1 MAAGGLMPAE
11 PNQDGR
17 TFIVT
22 GATGGIGLVT
32 ARELAARGATV
43 FITARSPAKGRAA
56 LDELRAATGSPRL
69 QLLSLELGDLGSV
82 RACANAFLHS
92 GEPLHG
98 LINNAGL
105 AGQRGLT
112 ASGFELAFGSNHI
125 GTFLLTELLT
135 PRLRESAPA
144 RIVNVASIGHFK
156 AKGIDFDA
164 VRRPTKTRTA
174 FPEYCVSKLA
184 NVLHAAELARR
195 LDGSGVT
202 TYSLHPGEVATDV
215 WRRVPWPI
223 RPLMTRRM
231 LSPEDGARTTIY
243 CATAPEL
250 AAETGDYYDSCQRT
264 APSKLV
270 TPELAA
276 ELWRRSADWV
286 GTAAEPA
293 AA

>member
-1 MAAGGLMPAE
+1 MPAQ
-11 PNQDGR
+11 PDQDGR
-17 TFIVT
+17 TFLVT
-22 GATGGIGLVT
+22 GATGGIGMVT

-56 LDELRAATGSPRL
+56 LDELRAATGSDRL

-82 RACANAFLHS
+82 RACANAFLQS

-105 AGQRGLT
+105 AGQRGVT
-112 ASGFELAFGSNHI
+112 ASGFELAFGTNHV

-144 RIVNVASIGHFK
+144 RVVNVASIGHFK
-156 AKGIDFDA
+156 AKGIDFEA
-164 VRRPTKTRTA
+164 VRQRTKTRTA

-184 NVLHAAELARR
+184 NVLHSAELSRR
-195 LDGSGVT
+195 LEGSGVT
-202 TYSLHPGEVATDV
+202 TYSLHPGTVATDV
-215 WRRVPWPI
+215 WRGVPWPI
-223 RPLMTRRM
+223 RPLMLRRM
-231 LSPEDGARTTIY
+231 SSPEDGARTTLY
-243 CATAPEL
+243 CATSPEV
-250 AAETGDYYDSCQRT
+250 AGDTGGYYDSCQRT
-264 APSKLV
+264 PPSKLV

>member
-1 MAAGGLMPAE
+1 MADL
-11 PNQDGR
+11 DGR
-17 TFIVT
+17 TFLVT
-22 GATGGIGLVT
+22 GATGGIGMVT

-56 LDELRAATGSPRL
+56 LDELRAATGSDRL

-105 AGQRGLT
+105 AGQRGIT
-112 ASGFELAFGSNHI
+112 ASGFELAFGTNHV

-144 RIVNVASIGHFK
+144 RVVNVASIGHFK
-156 AKGIDFDA
+156 AKGIDFEA
-164 VRRPTKTRTA
+164 VRQKTKTRTA

-184 NVLHAAELARR
+184 NVLHAAELGRR
-195 LDGSGVT
+195 LDGSRVT
-202 TYSLHPGEVATDV
+202 TYSLHPGTVATDV
-215 WRRVPWPI
+215 WRSVPWPI
-223 RPLMTRRM
+223 RPLMVRRM
-231 LSPEDGARTTIY
+231 SSPEDGARTTLY
-243 CATAPEL
+243 CATSPEVV
-250 AAETGDYYDSCQRT
+250 GDTAGYYDSCQRT
-264 APSKLV
+264 PPSQLV
-270 TPELAA
+270 TPELGA
-276 ELWRRSADWV
+276 ELWRRSSDWV

-293 AA
+293 TAA

>member
-1 MAAGGLMPAE
+1 MMPAQ
-11 PNQDGR
+11 PDQDGR

-56 LDELRAATGSPRL
+56 LEQLRAATGSDRL

-82 RACANAFLHS
+82 RACANAFLQS

-105 AGQRGLT
+105 AGQRGIT
-112 ASGFELAFGSNHI
+112 ASGFELAFGSNHV

-135 PRLRESAPA
+135 PRLQESAPA
-144 RIVNVASIGHFK
+144 RIVNVASEGHYK

-164 VRRPTKTRTA
+164 VRRTTRTRTA
-174 FPEYCVSKLA
+174 FREYCVSKLA
-184 NVLHAAELARR
+184 NVLHAAELGRR
-195 LDGSGVT
+195 LQHRGVT
-202 TYSLHPGEVATDV
+202 TYSLHPGAVATDV
-215 WRRVPWPI
+215 WRSVPWPI

-231 LSPEDGARTTIY
+231 LSPQDGARTTLY
-243 CATAPEL
+243 CATSPEL
-250 AAETGDYYDSCQRT
+250 ANQTGDYYDSCERT

-286 GTAAEPA
+286 GTAAEPVA
-293 AA
+293 G

>member
-1 MAAGGLMPAE
+1 MMPAQ
-11 PNQDGR
+11 PDQNGR

-22 GATGGIGLVT
+22 GATGGIGMVT

-56 LDELRAATGSPRL
+56 LDELRAATGSDRL
-69 QLLSLELGDLGSV
+69 RLLSLELGDLGSV
-82 RACANAFLHS
+82 RACANAFLQS

-105 AGQRGLT
+105 AGQRGIT
-112 ASGFELAFGSNHI
+112 ASGFELAFGSNHV

-135 PRLRESAPA
+135 PRLQESAPA
-144 RIVNVASIGHFK
+144 RIVNVASEGHYK

-164 VRRPTKTRTA
+164 VRRTTRSRTA

-184 NVLHAAELARR
+184 NVLHAAELGRR
-195 LDGSGVT
+195 LQDSGVT
-202 TYSLHPGEVATDV
+202 TYSLHPGAVATDV

-231 LSPEDGARTTIY
+231 LSPQDGARTTLY
-243 CATAPEL
+243 CATSPEV
-250 AAETGDYYDSCQRT
+250 ADQTGDYYDSCERT
-264 APSKLV
+264 APSEVV

-286 GTAAEPA
+286 GTAAEPVA
-293 AA
+293 G

>member
-1 MAAGGLMPAE
+1 MMTAGRDQE
-11 PNQDGR
+11 GR

-22 GATGGIGLVT
+22 GATGGIGMVT
-32 ARELAARGATV
+32 ARELATRGATV

-56 LDELRAATGSPRL
+56 LDQLRAATGSDRL
-69 QLLSLELGDLGSV
+69 QVLSLELGDLGSV
-82 RACANAFLHS
+82 RACANAFVQS

-105 AGQRGLT
+105 AGQRGIT
-112 ASGFELAFGSNHI
+112 ASGFELAFGTNHV

-135 PRLRESAPA
+135 PQLRESAPA
-144 RIVNVASIGHFK
+144 RIVNVASEGHYR

-164 VRRPTKTRTA
+164 AQRKTKTRTA

-184 NVLHAAELARR
+184 NVLHAAELGRR
-195 LDGSGVT
+195 LEGTGVT
-202 TYSLHPGEVATDV
+202 TYSLHPGAVATDV
-215 WRRVPWPI
+215 WRSVPWPI

-231 LSPEDGARTTIY
+231 LSPEEGARTTLY
-243 CATAPEL
+243 CATAPEI
-250 AAETGDYYDSCQRT
+250 ATDTGRYYDKCQPT
-264 APSKLV
+264 EPSKLV

-286 GTAAEPA
+286 GTAVDPITP
-293 AA
+293 

>member
-1 MAAGGLMPAE
+1 MAAQAD
-11 PNQDGR
+11 QDGR
-17 TFIVT
+17 TFVVT

-43 FITARSPAKGRAA
+43 FITARSPARGRAA
-56 LDELRAATGSPRL
+56 LDELRAATGSDRL

-135 PRLRESAPA
+135 PRLQESAPA

-164 VRRPTKTRTA
+164 VRRTTKTRTA

-184 NVLHAAELARR
+184 NVLHAAELGRR
-195 LDGSGVT
+195 LQASGVT
-202 TYSLHPGEVATDV
+202 TYSLHPGQVATDV

-231 LSPEDGARTTIY
+231 LSPEDGARTTLY

-250 AAETGDYYDSCQRT
+250 AAETGDYYDSCRRT
-264 APSKLV
+264 APSELV

-286 GTAAEPA
+286 GSAADPIA
-293 AA
+293 A

>member
-1 MAAGGLMPAE
+1 MMPD
-11 PNQDGR
+11 QDGR
-17 TFIVT
+17 TFLVT
-22 GATGGIGLVT
+22 GATGGIGMVT
-32 ARELAARGATV
+32 ARELATRGATV

-56 LDELRAATGSPRL
+56 LDELRTATGSDRL

-82 RACANAFLHS
+82 RACANAFLQS
-92 GEPLHG
+92 GAPLHG

-105 AGQRGLT
+105 AGQRGIT

-135 PRLRESAPA
+135 PRLQESAPA

-164 VRRPTKTRTA
+164 VRRTTKTRTA

-223 RPLMTRRM
+223 RPLLTRRM
-231 LSPEDGARTTIY
+231 LSAEDGARTTIY

-250 AAETGDYYDSCQRT
+250 AAETGGYYDSCQRT
-264 APSKLV
+264 EPSPLV

-286 GTAAEPA
+286 ETAADPIGA
-293 AA
+293 

>member
-1 MAAGGLMPAE
+1 MSAHGD
-11 PNQDGR
+11 QDGR
-17 TFIVT
+17 TFLVT

-56 LDELRAATGSPRL
+56 LDELRAATGSERV

-82 RACANAFLHS
+82 RACANAFLQS

-105 AGQRGLT
+105 AGQRGIT

-125 GTFLLTELLT
+125 GTFLLTDLLT
-135 PRLRESAPA
+135 PRLRESAPG
-144 RIVNVASIGHFK
+144 RIVNVASEGHYK
-156 AKGIDFDA
+156 AKGIDFEA
-164 VRRPTKTRTA
+164 VRRKTRTRTA

-184 NVLHAAELARR
+184 NVLHAAELGRR
-195 LDGSGVT
+195 LEGSGVT
-202 TYSLHPGEVATDV
+202 TYSLHPGAVATDV
-215 WRRVPWPI
+215 WRSIPWPI

-231 LSPEDGARTTIY
+231 LSPEQGARTTLY
-243 CATAPEL
+243 CATSPEV
-250 AAETGDYYDSCQRT
+250 ADQTGDYYDSCERT
-264 APSKLV
+264 APSELV

-276 ELWRRSADWV
+276 ELWQRSADWV
-286 GTAAEPA
+286 AGAADPIAAER
-293 AA
+293 

>member
-1 MAAGGLMPAE
+1 MTPAQAD
-11 PNQDGR
+11 QDSR

-43 FITARSPAKGRAA
+43 YISARSAAKGERAIEQ
-56 LDELRAATGSPRL
+56 LGGSDRL
-69 QLLSLELGDLGSV
+69 HVLELELGDLGSV
-82 RACANAFLHS
+82 RAFADAFTQS
-92 GEPLHG
+92 GAPLHG

-112 ASGFELAFGSNHI
+112 ASGFELAFGTNHV

-144 RIVNVASIGHFK
+144 RIVNVASEGHYR
-156 AKGIDFDA
+156 AKGIDFAA
-164 VRRPTKTRTA
+164 VRRKTKTRTA

-184 NVLHAAELARR
+184 NVLHAAELGRR
-195 LDGSGVT
+195 LEGTGVT
-202 TYSLHPGEVATDV
+202 TYSLHPGAVATDV
-215 WRRVPWPI
+215 WRSVPWPI
-223 RPLMTRRM
+223 RPLITRRM
-231 LSPEDGARTTIY
+231 LSPEEGARTTIY

-250 AAETGDYYDSCQRT
+250 ATETGRYYDSCQAT
-264 APSKLV
+264 APCKLV

-276 ELWRRSADWV
+276 ELWWRSADWV
-286 GTAAEPA
+286 GTAAEPVGA
-293 AA
+293 

>member
-1 MAAGGLMPAE
+1 MMSAP
-11 PNQDGR
+11 PDQDGR

-22 GATGGIGLVT
+22 GATGGIGMVT
-32 ARELAARGATV
+32 ARELAARGGTV

-56 LDELRAATGSPRL
+56 LDELRTTTNSDRV

-82 RACANAFLHS
+82 RACANAFLQS

-112 ASGFELAFGSNHI
+112 ASGFELAFGSNHV

-144 RIVNVASIGHFK
+144 RIVNVASEGHYK

-164 VRRPTKTRTA
+164 VRRKTRTRTA

-184 NVLHAAELARR
+184 NVLHAAELGRR
-195 LDGSGVT
+195 LQDSGVT
-202 TYSLHPGEVATDV
+202 TYSLHPGAVATDV
-215 WRRVPWPI
+215 WRSVPWPI

-231 LSPEDGARTTIY
+231 LSPQDGARTTLY
-243 CATAPEL
+243 CATSSEVADQ
-250 AAETGDYYDSCQRT
+250 TGDYYDSCKRT
-264 APSKLV
+264 APSELV

-286 GTAAEPA
+286 GTATDPIA
-293 AA
+293 A